1 MDAASGPQD
10 GTREDRLV
18 HRHHRAAAGGL
29 ADSVQ
34 HGETG
39 MLVGT
44 HAEFVAE
51 VAHLLDDAP
60 LRQTLGTQA
69 QQRAGT
75 YSWAETGRK
84 FTQFIDSL
92 TRP

>member
-1 MDAASGPQD
+1 M
-10 GTREDRLV
+10 T
-18 HRHHRAAAGGL
+18 AGGL

-39 MLVGT
+39 LLVET
-44 HAEFVAE
+44 RAEFVTE

-60 LRQTLGTQA
+60 LRHTLGTQA